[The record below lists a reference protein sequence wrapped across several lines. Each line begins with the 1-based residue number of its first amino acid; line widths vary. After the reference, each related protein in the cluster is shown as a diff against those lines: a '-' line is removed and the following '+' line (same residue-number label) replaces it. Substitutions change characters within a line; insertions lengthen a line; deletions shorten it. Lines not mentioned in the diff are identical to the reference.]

1 MAINGNNNNA
11 NELGNPFTAAGVS
24 GSSLSGGSF
33 PTAYGFAKKFVNA
46 KSNYGSGTNGL
57 TSIDDPTYLGFEL
70 MFDISSPLF
79 NGTVTGD
86 PGIEDGG
93 SSNEYPST
101 PSAIGYLNKIGQAN
115 RVEFLKSFCQG
126 ILEIQRTRPY
136 YFQTIA
142 GLVEAFQKSTDFSE
156 DPFTGSKGDEGI
168 AIGCLEALDLKITAL
183 FNMYRMAVYD
193 MRYKRFV
200 IPKNLCRFDVYINV
214 HEIRK
219 FKSAVADAQT
229 YGAVGGGGDIRSA
242 QAGDTAAVTNENT
255 SQIRFKFT
263 ECLFDVSA
271 SGKVFEGVTN
281 TGGEI
286 ATTEMKFGYS
296 TLELISQ
303 YAGFDSAMEEDKQ
316 QTIESPGMQGKQ
328 KSFLKNK
335 LDQVVAKAEGIGNQ
349 ALTNLKN
356 SPERLQAAIEGRI
369 GGLIDSAVLGN
380 VFGLQNQILGAL
392 TNPGIINA
400 ALGSAIQSGFGNGNP
415 PAKGIQSSIGD
426 NALGEA
432 VNVANTLTGD
442 QSAFDPSTNTL
453 GGLDAANVFGPSGPG
468 PNSTLTENNV
478 FD

>member
-1 MAINGNNNNA
+1 M
-11 NELGNPFTAAGVS
+11 NEQTHRRRSTPRTESNRRPRT
-24 GSSLSGGSF
+24 
-33 PTAYGFAKKFVNA
+33 
-46 KSNYGSGTNGL
+46 SNYHNRTPQ
-57 TSIDDPTYLGFEL
+57 TS
-70 MFDISSPLF
+70 
-79 NGTVTGD
+79 
-86 PGIEDGG
+86 
-93 SSNEYPST
+93 
-101 PSAIGYLNKIGQAN
+101 
-115 RVEFLKSFCQG
+115 
-126 ILEIQRTRPY
+126 
-136 YFQTIA
+136 
-142 GLVEAFQKSTDFSE
+142 
-156 DPFTGSKGDEGI
+156 
-168 AIGCLEALDLKITAL
+168 
-183 FNMYRMAVYD
+183 
-193 MRYKRFV
+193 
-200 IPKNLCRFDVYINV
+200 
-214 HEIRK
+214 
-219 FKSAVADAQT
+219 
-229 YGAVGGGGDIRSA
+229 GAVGGGGDIRST

-303 YAGFDSAMEEDKQ
+303 YSGFDSAMEEDKQ

-335 LDQVVAKAEGIGNQ
+335 LDGVVAKAEGIANQ

>member
-1 MAINGNNNNA
+1 MATNGNNNNA

-46 KSNYGSGTNGL
+46 KSNYGSGNNGL

-79 NGTVTGD
+79 NGTVVGD
-86 PGIEDGG
+86 TGIEDGG
-93 SSNEYPST
+93 SSNDYPST

-115 RVEFLKSFCQG
+115 RVQFLKSFCQG

-142 GLVEAFQKSTDFSE
+142 GLIEAFQKSTNFSI
-156 DPFTGSKGDEGI
+156 DPFTGSTGEEGI

-200 IPKNLCRFDVYINV
+200 IPKNLCRFDIYINV

-219 FKSAVADAQT
+219 FKAVVKDAQDGT
-229 YGAVGGGGDIRSA
+229 TRST

-271 SGKVFEGVTN
+271 SGKVFDGVTN

-303 YAGFDSAMEEDKQ
+303 YSGFDSAMEEDKQ

-349 ALTNLKN
+349 ALSNLKN
-356 SPERLQAAIEGRI
+356 SPERLQAAVEGRI
-369 GGLIDSAVLGN
+369 GGLIDSGVLGN
-380 VFGLQNQILGAL
+380 AFGLQAQALGAL

-400 ALGSAIQSGFGNGNP
+400 ALGAALQGGLGGAGGSISTNVGDGAFDPAVDPGN
-415 PAKGIQSSIGD
+415 S
-426 NALGEA
+426 
-432 VNVANTLTGD
+432 LTGN
-442 QSAFDPSTNTL
+442 QQVFDPSTNTL
-453 GGLDAANVFGPSGPG
+453 GGLDSSNIFRPSGPG
-468 PNSTLTENNV
+468 SNSNLIQENI

>member
-1 MAINGNNNNA
+1 MATNGNNNNA

-46 KSNYGSGTNGL
+46 KSNYGSGNNGL

-79 NGTVTGD
+79 NGTVVGD
-86 PGIEDGG
+86 TGIEDGG
-93 SSNEYPST
+93 SSNDYPST

-115 RVEFLKSFCQG
+115 RVQFLKSFCQG

-142 GLVEAFQKSTDFSE
+142 GLIEAFQKSTNFSI
-156 DPFTGSKGDEGI
+156 DPFTGSTGEEGI

-200 IPKNLCRFDVYINV
+200 IPKNLCRFDIYINV

-219 FKSAVADAQT
+219 FKAVVKDAQDGT
-229 YGAVGGGGDIRSA
+229 TRST

-271 SGKVFEGVTN
+271 SGKVFDGVTN

-303 YAGFDSAMEEDKQ
+303 YSGFDSAMEEDKQ

-349 ALTNLKN
+349 ALSNLKN
-356 SPERLQAAIEGRI
+356 SPERLQAAVEGRI
-369 GGLIDSAVLGN
+369 GGLIDSGVLGN
-380 VFGLQNQILGAL
+380 AFGLQTQALGAL

-400 ALGSAIQSGFGNGNP
+400 ALGAALQGGLGGAGGSISTNVGDGAFDPAVDPGN
-415 PAKGIQSSIGD
+415 S
-426 NALGEA
+426 
-432 VNVANTLTGD
+432 LTGN
-442 QSAFDPSTNTL
+442 QQVFDPSTNTL
-453 GGLDAANVFGPSGPG
+453 GGLDSSNIFGPSGPG
-468 PNSTLTENNV
+468 SNSNLIQENI

>member
-1 MAINGNNNNA
+1 MATNGNNNNA

-46 KSNYGSGTNGL
+46 KSNYGSGNNGL

-79 NGTVTGD
+79 NGTVVGD
-86 PGIEDGG
+86 TGIEDGG
-93 SSNEYPST
+93 SSNDYPST

-115 RVEFLKSFCQG
+115 RVQFLKSFCQG

-136 YFQTIA
+136 YFQTIT
-142 GLVEAFQKSTDFSE
+142 GLIEAFQKSTNFST
-156 DPFTGSKGDEGI
+156 DPFTGSTGEEGI

-200 IPKNLCRFDVYINV
+200 IPKNLCRFDIYINV

-219 FKSAVADAQT
+219 FKAVVKDAQDGT
-229 YGAVGGGGDIRSA
+229 TRST

-271 SGKVFEGVTN
+271 SGKVFDGVTN

-303 YAGFDSAMEEDKQ
+303 YSGFDSAMEEDKQ

-349 ALTNLKN
+349 ALSNLKN
-356 SPERLQAAIEGRI
+356 SPERLQAAVEGRI
-369 GGLIDSAVLGN
+369 GGLIDSGVLGN
-380 VFGLQNQILGAL
+380 AFGLQAQALGAL

-400 ALGSAIQSGFGNGNP
+400 ALGAALQGGLGGAGGSISTNVGDGAFDPAVDPGN
-415 PAKGIQSSIGD
+415 S
-426 NALGEA
+426 
-432 VNVANTLTGD
+432 LTGN
-442 QSAFDPSTNTL
+442 QQVFDPSTNTL
-453 GGLDAANVFGPSGPG
+453 GGLDSSNIFGPSGPG
-468 PNSTLTENNV
+468 SNSNLIQENI

>member
-11 NELGNPFTAAGVS
+11 NELGNPFKAAGVS

-33 PTAYGFAKKFVNA
+33 PTAYGFAKKFVSA
-46 KSNYGSGTNGL
+46 RTNYGSGSNGI

-86 PGIEDGG
+86 PGIKDGG
-93 SSNEYPST
+93 SSSEYPTT

-142 GLVEAFQKSTDFSE
+142 GLVEAFQKSTDFSI
-156 DPFTGSKGDEGI
+156 DPFTGSKDAEGI
-168 AIGCLEALDLKITAL
+168 SVGCLEALDLKITAL

-219 FKSAVADAQT
+219 FKAVVNEAQA
-229 YGAVGGGGDIRSA
+229 YGAAPAGNAQLAPG
-242 QAGDTAAVTNENT
+242 QAGSTEAVTNENT

-281 TGGEI
+281 TG
-286 ATTEMKFGYS
+286 
-296 TLELISQ
+296 
-303 YAGFDSAMEEDKQ
+303 
-316 QTIESPGMQGKQ
+316 
-328 KSFLKNK
+328 
-335 LDQVVAKAEGIGNQ
+335 
-349 ALTNLKN
+349 
-356 SPERLQAAIEGRI
+356 
-369 GGLIDSAVLGN
+369 
-380 VFGLQNQILGAL
+380 
-392 TNPGIINA
+392 
-400 ALGSAIQSGFGNGNP
+400 
-415 PAKGIQSSIGD
+415 
-426 NALGEA
+426 
-432 VNVANTLTGD
+432 
-442 QSAFDPSTNTL
+442 
-453 GGLDAANVFGPSGPG
+453 
-468 PNSTLTENNV
+468 
-478 FD
+478 